1 LISGIL
7 MRIENR
13 SQFFWQ
19 SHERC
24 AKKIVVSK
32 LVIERQAF
40 SGQEYEIIFSLCIA
54 EGSEKIQ
61 SNNYYKFGVANH

>member
-1 LISGIL
+1 

-19 SHERC
+19 SQERC
-24 AKKIVVSK
+24 AKKILVSK

-40 SGQEYEIIFSLCIA
+40 SGQEYEIIFSLA
-54 EGSEKIQ
+54 LQKGMR
-61 SNNYYKFGVANH
+61 KFRVTITTNLELLIII